1 METFIRTIMN
11 LIASEVCSKQFN
23 RSQYYSLTTSDDEL
37 VKLFRFSKAHDLAH
51 LVGYAL
57 IKNDLIKNDE
67 IKAKFQNQMLL
78 AFYRYE
84 KINFE
89 LGCLRRILDE
99 AQVPFVPLK
108 GAVLQQYYPEPWMRT
123 SCDIDILVD
132 EAEVDRAADVLVEK
146 HGYTYEKKSYHDIS
160 LMSPVG
166 VHLELHHNLKE
177 NKENI
182 DALLSEYRAYIVPEN
197 GYEYRFC
204 NEFFLFHQ
212 FAHAFYHFLEGGC
225 GVRPFLDI
233 YLLEEKL
240 TFDRAKLEE
249 MLKQTGIEKFAAVV
263 SDLAAVWFG
272 DREHDD
278 LTRQTEKFILSG
290 GVYGN
295 TENAVSVSQQ
305 TDNGRLGHILRRL
318 WMPYDMLCVS
328 YPKLKGKRALQP
340 FYEVKRWFKWL
351 DPNVRKRTNNDLE
364 KIKSLT
370 SGKKEEVNRLLAD
383 LEILSFAAKQ

>member
-1 METFIRTIMN
+1 MDKTARFMMD
-11 LIASEVCSKQFN
+11 LIANEVCGKVFDGTQELSVPTDAELTRLYKLSK
-23 RSQYYSLTTSDDEL
+23 S
-37 VKLFRFSKAHDLAH
+37 HDLAH
-51 LVGYAL
+51 LVGSAL
-57 IKNDLIKNDE
+57 SKNKIPLNAE
-67 IKAKFQNQMLL
+67 IKAKFDKQMLL
-78 AFYRYE
+78 AVYRYE
-84 KINFE
+84 KLQYE
-89 LGCLRRILDE
+89 LNVLRE
-99 AQVPFVPLK
+99 AFNAHEIVFIPLK
-108 GAVLQQYYPEPWMRT
+108 GSVIRAYYPEPWMRT

-132 EAEVDRAADVLVEK
+132 EVEVDRAADILVEK

-160 LMSPVG
+160 LMSPGG

-364 KIKSLT
+364 KINSLT